1 LTHTKIET
9 ELAGRTLTLET
20 GKWAKL
26 ADAAVLATLG
36 GTSVLVTAQGAKAR
50 EGIDFFPLTVDYREK
65 TYAAGKF
72 PGGFFKREARPT
84 NKEILTCRLIDRP
97 LRPMFPDGFRDEVQ
111 VLCNVLVVDHD
122 VDPDVVAMIGAF
134 AAVWISSL
142 PFEAPMGAI
151 RVGYV
156 NDKVT
161 LMPSVQEVNS
171 GASQLNLTMAA
182 SKDAITM
189 VEAGANGVSEDL
201 MLEALEAGH
210 EGIKTIIDAVEKLAK
225 KVGKDKLKFDAP
237 EVRADIDKE
246 LDKKH
251 YPALF
256 DAVTSGGSKK
266 ERGAAVKEVSDQI
279 VAAFEKKWAKLDD
292 DELASSMKYLKG
304 KLGDLK
310 KAAERESIL
319 EGKRTDGRKHKEIRP
334 ITIET
339 SVFDRLHGSAV
350 FTRGETQA
358 LVA

>member
-189 VEAGANGVSEDL
+189 VEA
-201 MLEALEAGH
+201 
-210 EGIKTIIDAVEKLAK
+210 
-225 KVGKDKLKFDAP
+225 
-237 EVRADIDKE
+237 
-246 LDKKH
+246 
-251 YPALF
+251 
-256 DAVTSGGSKK
+256 
-266 ERGAAVKEVSDQI
+266 
-279 VAAFEKKWAKLDD
+279 
-292 DELASSMKYLKG
+292 
-304 KLGDLK
+304 
-310 KAAERESIL
+310 
-319 EGKRTDGRKHKEIRP
+319 
-334 ITIET
+334 
-339 SVFDRLHGSAV
+339 V

-358 LVA
+358 MVVTTLGTGRDAQIIDALEGERKEPFMLHYNFPPFCVGETGFMSARRSAARSATASWPSRHPGGDAQPDEFPLHDPRRLRDHRVERLELDGERSAAPASR